1 MTKPII
7 FLQREFREEFS
18 DKIQAIAPDYQV
30 KTELTEEELPAVEI
44 SVGWSKKFSEQLLA
58 SDQLKWVQSISAGV
72 DYLPLNDFSDREIL
86 LSNGSGIH
94 ALSISEHIIGVL
106 LGYYRGLNQSVKN
119 QEQKIWGQ
127 DAIHYDQLAGKNLL
141 VVGTGHIGQQL
152 SKSIR
157 SLGVNTYGINT
168 TGHPV
173 EGFTETYSI
182 KNLSK
187 IVSEMDIVVG
197 ILPGTHETY
206 HIFNSDIFEKMK
218 KSAIFINVGRGDTV
232 HTKELITALEE
243 KHIAFAALD
252 VFEEEPLPKESP
264 LWDFENIL
272 ITPHISGLTV
282 DFQNKFMKIFLANL
296 KSYVANKELPVNQ
309 VELKRGY

>member
-7 FLQREFREEFS
+7 FLQKTFRKEFIK
-18 DKIQAIAPDYQV
+18 KIQVIAPDYQI
-30 KTELTEEELPAVEI
+30 KTSLTEKDIPDVEI
-44 SVGWSKKFSEQLLA
+44 SVGWAKKFEDQLLA
-58 SDQLKWVQSISAGV
+58 TQQLKWVQSISAGV
-72 DYLPLNDFSDREIL
+72 DYLPLDKFSEQDIL

-106 LGYYRGLNQSVKN
+106 LGYYRGLNEAVKKQN
-119 QEQKIWGQ
+119 RNEWAQ
-127 DAIHYDQLAGKNLL
+127 DSIHYDQLAGKNLL

-152 SKSIR
+152 SKSIH
-157 SLGVNTYGINT
+157 SLGINVYGINT
-168 TGHPV
+168 TGHPAD
-173 EGFTETYSI
+173 GFVETYSI
-182 KNLSK
+182 KNMAK
-187 IVSEMDIVVG
+187 IVPEMDIVVG

-218 KSAIFINVGRGDTV
+218 KSAVFVNVGRGDTV
-232 HTKELITALEE
+232 HTKELITSLEE
-243 KHIAFAALD
+243 KHFAFAALD

-264 LWDFENIL
+264 LWEIDNIL
-272 ITPHISGLTV
+272 ITPHISGMTV

-296 KSYVANKELPVNQ
+296 KSYVSSKEISVNQ